1 MFVYLNFYKDN
12 IEKYKIIFMLF
23 IDIFGF
29 DCIKIIQLMLIG
41 FSMKYQKTL

>member
-23 IDIFGF
+23 IGIFGF
-29 DCIKIIQLMLIG
+29 DYIKIIQLVLIG

>member
-1 MFVYLNFYKDN
+1 
-12 IEKYKIIFMLF
+12 MLF

-29 DCIKIIQLMLIG
+29 YCIKIIQLMLIS